1 MLTSLAADFRFGLR
15 TLWKNRG
22 ITSLAVI
29 CLGIGVG
36 LNATMFSVVDGV
48 LIQSLPF
55 DSPERVM
62 VVSSSRVKA
71 GVTRAGVSYPDF
83 VDIRDAAQSFESV
96 AVTHN
101 RSLTV
106 SDGAG
111 EPERFLGGA
120 VSWNLHQMLGKQPIH
135 GRAFQPAD
143 DVPGAEPVVM
153 LGHTIWTR
161 RYNADPGVINRRIL
175 INARPHTIIGVMPEN
190 FEFPEQQKLWVAIA
204 PIAARDAR
212 SARGQELY
220 ARLKPGV
227 SIAQASSELT
237 AIGLQLAT
245 AHPDSNQDWTF
256 GARTVHE
263 EFIPDDVRLV
273 ILLMMGGATLVLVI
287 ACSNVANLLLAR
299 ATVRRREIA
308 IRASLGAGK
317 GRIVRQ
323 LLAESA
329 ILGLLAAPLGVG
341 VAHIGTALLRAGI
354 PPDSVPYYVQWRVDW
369 RTTLYTIAVAV
380 GTALLFGLMP
390 ALQAAAGTLHASL
403 KEGGRGNSGR
413 RSWLRNA
420 LVSAEVAMA
429 LTALVGAML
438 FVRTFV
444 NLNKADLGFDPAP
457 LMTMR
462 FYLPGDAYVGDDV
475 KMRRVRD
482 ILDRVERLPGVQA
495 AYASNF
501 IPLDGGGSGGG
512 ISVEGHAVEAER
524 KPTAA
529 FVGITPHFLETLNAP
544 LKQGRLLTET
554 ESWSRSPVALVN
566 DTMARELF
574 PEGRALGR
582 RFQID
587 GNDIPDWFTVVGVI
601 ADVQH
606 EDLDD
611 EDAHQPAAYV
621 PYAYQQYV
629 SNGLVLRVAGDPAAI
644 TPAVR
649 EAVRASDANIPIA
662 FPRTMDEVR
671 RRTFW
676 QYQLFGSVFS
686 SIGILGLLLASV
698 GVYGVLSYTV
708 TQRRQ
713 EIGVMMALGA
723 GRRDVMRLVVGQGLK
738 LAGIGVVLGLAGA
751 AGAGKAAQSLL
762 FNVSPFDPIS
772 FLTVSL
778 FLMVVAL
785 AASAMPARRA
795 MKVDPIIALRAE

>member
-1 MLTSLAADFRFGLR
+1 M
-15 TLWKNRG
+15 
-22 ITSLAVI
+22 
-29 CLGIGVG
+29 
-36 LNATMFSVVDGV
+36 
-48 LIQSLPF
+48 
-55 DSPERVM
+55 
-62 VVSSSRVKA
+62 
-71 GVTRAGVSYPDF
+71 
-83 VDIRDAAQSFESV
+83 
-96 AVTHN
+96 
-101 RSLTV
+101 
-106 SDGAG
+106 
-111 EPERFLGGA
+111 
-120 VSWNLHQMLGKQPIH
+120 
-135 GRAFQPAD
+135 
-143 DVPGAEPVVM
+143 
-153 LGHTIWTR
+153 
-161 RYNADPGVINRRIL
+161 
-175 INARPHTIIGVMPEN
+175 
-190 FEFPEQQKLWVAIA
+190 
-204 PIAARDAR
+204 
-212 SARGQELY
+212 
-220 ARLKPGV
+220 

-574 PEGRALGR
+574 PDGRALGR